1 MPRPRLEVELS
12 SGSRKRG
19 YFSIEG
25 LCSQRWEQ
33 CGQEKAEQ
41 GPRLIGGFN
50 RTSLAVLNLRRLR
63 LACNSWR
70 NAARVTGPH
79 SN

>member
-19 YFSIEG
+19 HFSIEG
-25 LCSQRWEQ
+25 LLSQRWEQ
-33 CGQEKAEQ
+33 CGQKAER
-41 GPRLIGGFN
+41 GPWLIGGFN
-50 RTSLAVLNLRRLR
+50 RTSLAVLNLRLLR
-63 LACNSWR
+63 QACNSWR